1 MVRGG
6 DVIKETGQSSKGL
19 SRRRGAYNM
28 WKKTKIRTKVVLY
41 DRVN

>member
-6 DVIKETGQSSKGL
+6 DVIKETGQS
-19 SRRRGAYNM
+19 RRIVEEEGAYNM